1 MENKFNLNVNINVSL
16 DEGFVSALGKLADA
30 IAKEAPR
37 AASKKE
43 VEQPVAPAPKA
54 APKPAKAVDPIDDLP
69 AVDPVDAFVDDLP
82 ADDAPDPIEDI
93 VLFEAVKAAQRERHV
108 KPAVIRGIFAEMGI
122 ASSRECPQERRR
134 ELLDRVNAL

>member
-43 VEQPVAPAPKA
+43 VEQPVAPAPKP
-54 APKPAKAVDPIDDLP
+54 APAHAVDP
-69 AVDPVDAFVDDLP
+69 VDDLP

-93 VLFEAVKAAQRERHV
+93 VLFDAVKAAQRERHV

>member
-43 VEQPVAPAPKA
+43 VEQPVAPARKA
-54 APKPAKAVDPIDDLP
+54 APKPAPAHTVDP
-69 AVDPVDAFVDDLP
+69 VDDLP

>member
-54 APKPAKAVDPIDDLP
+54 APKAAPAHAVDP
-69 AVDPVDAFVDDLP
+69 VDDLP

>member
-54 APKPAKAVDPIDDLP
+54 APKPVPAHAVDP
-69 AVDPVDAFVDDLP
+69 VDDLP

-93 VLFEAVKAAQRERHV
+93 VLFDAVKAAQRERHV

-134 ELLDRVNAL
+134 DLLDRVNAL